1 MERTEAVKN
10 LIGPADGPTQRLNSF
25 FIIFKTILREAG

>member
-25 FIIFKTILREAG
+25 FIFKTILLEAG